1 MQSHDRSFSISNQ
14 PMKQQ
19 PRFLVSL
26 FTIACSVG
34 STLQA
39 IAQQTPNDILQKM
52 ADKLNS
58 CQTID
63 YNFFRSV
70 NYISEDYHNE
80 IKANCFLDF
89 KNSNTTLGFQY
100 QIENEQE
107 KLVYNGSESF
117 LLNKKNATIK
127 VNEHPQK
134 DDFSALNFFYN
145 SLVTLKM
152 VLPVLI
158 ADKEMA
164 KMLGDTTIDNKQLQ
178 MLTFVLHNKTINC
191 LGTFTSTTEKIDFQY
206 KLIYDAT
213 TFLPL
218 QLVQSNN
225 IAPADYVLTSFADIK
240 INGIVPSETS
250 WYNST
255 YSNAYRTTVETKLV
269 LVKPKTV
276 SPHWQLHYFESDD
289 TIALHDLKGKV
300 ILLEFWM
307 KNCGPCIAAIP
318 KLNALVEKYKTKNFQ
333 LIGVNS
339 QDTKERISQFYQR
352 TKPSFKTVIDDKQ
365 IADNYGV
372 QSFPTV
378 VLLDQKGIVLY
389 AGNFDQM
396 QIEKQ
401 IKKALK

>member
-1 MQSHDRSFSISNQ
+1 
-14 PMKQQ
+14 MKQQ

-26 FTIACSVG
+26 LTIAYSVG

-63 YNFFRSV
+63 CNFFRSV

-89 KNSNTTLGFQY
+89 KNSNNTLGFQF
-100 QIENEQE
+100 QIENDLE
-107 KLVYNGSESF
+107 KIIYNGSESF
-117 LLNKKNATIK
+117 RLDKKKAVIKMNA
-127 VNEHPQK
+127 HPQK
-134 DDFSALNFFYN
+134 EDFSSLSFFYN
-145 SLVTLKM
+145 SIVSLKI
-152 VLPVLI
+152 VLPALI
-158 ADKEMA
+158 ADKEIA
-164 KMLGDTTIDNKQLQ
+164 KTIGDTVIANKQLH
-178 MLTFVLHNKTINC
+178 MLTFILHNKTINC
-191 LGTFTSTTEKIDFQY
+191 LGTFTSTTEKIDFLY
-206 KLIYDAT
+206 KLIYDT
-213 TFLPL
+213 TLFLPL
-218 QLVQSNN
+218 QVIQSNN
-225 IAPADYVLTSFADIK
+225 IATADYVMTTFADIK

-250 WYNST
+250 WYYST
-255 YSNAYRTTVETKLV
+255 YSKVYKATVETKLV

-276 SPHWQLHYFESDD
+276 SPDWQLHFFESDD

-318 KLNALVEKYKTKNFQ
+318 KLNALVAKYKTKKFQ

-339 QDTKERISQFYQR
+339 QDTKERISKFYQR
-352 TKPSFKTVIDDKQ
+352 TKPNFKTVIDDQQ
-365 IADNYGV
+365 IADNYGI

-378 VLLDQKGIVLY
+378 VLLDQKGMVLY
-389 AGNFDQM
+389 AGDFDPGK
-396 QIEKQ
+396 IEKF
-401 IKKALK
+401 ILKVLQ